1 MGLKVL
7 MIGAY
12 PLNPGMIVGGIES
25 VTSTLLP
32 ALAAQ
37 DGIDHVTMLRFHSGR
52 APVRRRRESDKLDV
66 IYLRG
71 QNRLEALTR
80 SILDVRQARRLV
92 AELRPDIVHGQEIGW
107 KGDIATQSSP
117 NSVVTVH
124 GLIHI
129 ETRLSQRGL
138 RGKVRVRLMD
148 DMVRRVLRRAKV
160 LISIS
165 DYDSRALGGLVHG
178 RQVHI
183 PNPIGREFFGLAPSA
198 PTGPRLLYA
207 GVMTRRK
214 NIEGLLNAFA
224 IALRSVPA
232 ATLAVVGPH
241 HDPAY
246 AASVRAYARRLGLGG
261 SVEFTGHVES
271 GRLLAEIRQARA
283 VVLFSREETAPTILA
298 QAMAAGKPIVASR
311 VGGIPEMVQNGENG
325 WLVGSEDVAAL
336 AERMIAVLRDQPVA
350 LALGR
355 RGHQIA
361 LERYEP
367 TAVARRTVAAY
378 EYVAGLGGGSGAPL
392 LTREHGGL

>member
-1 MGLKVL
+1 

-52 APVRRRRESDKLDV
+52 APVRRRRESDKLDI

-124 GLIHI
+124 GLVHI
-129 ETRLSQRGL
+129 ETRLAQRGL
-138 RGKVRVRLMD
+138 RGSVRVRLMD

-165 DYDSRALGGLVHG
+165 DYDARALGGLVRG

-183 PNPIGREFFGLAPSA
+183 PNPIGREFFALAPSG

-207 GVMTRRK
+207 GVMTPRK

-246 AASVRAYARRLGLGG
+246 AAGVREHARRLGLGG

-298 QAMAAGKPIVASR
+298 QAMAAGKPIIASR

-325 WLVGSEDVAAL
+325 WLVGAEDVAAL
-336 AERMIAVLRDQPVA
+336 AERMIAVLRDQPMA

-367 TAVARRTVAAY
+367 AAVARRTVAAY

-392 LTREHGGL
+392 LAREHGGL